1 MRDGGLKVMIGAT
14 RRMLTGQKLARLE
27 SRDSEDSS
35 GQLFSCWEPRPSSI
49 R

>member
-1 MRDGGLKVMIGAT
+1 MIGAT

-35 GQLFSCWEPRPSSI
+35 GQLVLLLGTPTILHPVMI
-49 R
+49 P